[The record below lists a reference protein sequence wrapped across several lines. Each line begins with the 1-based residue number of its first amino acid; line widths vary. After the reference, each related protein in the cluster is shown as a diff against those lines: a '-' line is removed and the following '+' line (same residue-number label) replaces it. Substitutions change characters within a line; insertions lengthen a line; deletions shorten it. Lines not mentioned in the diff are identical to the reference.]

1 LSALP
6 LPPLREPPEPHRFP
20 SPKRRVNWKRVVAWT
35 VGGFV
40 VLLLL
45 IVVGITVLLHNA
57 GFHSYVLRTA
67 QQKAAEALNTQVQL
81 QNYTLQWS
89 GISPTL
95 DLYGVVIH
103 GANPYPNPPLLQV
116 DRITLGL
123 TITSL
128 LHRNWYVNEVR
139 VDHPVVQV
147 FVDKKGIDNLPQTKS
162 GGQKNKTSIF
172 DLGIRHALLE
182 RGEVY
187 YNNRKSVLYADL
199 HDLNF
204 QSGFDPSQKRYA
216 GTLGYR
222 NGTLR
227 LETFNPMVHNL
238 EARFSATPQAFTLE
252 RATLSSGASQFI
264 LTATLEDYV
273 HPKVHA
279 TYESVLDSGEL
290 RRIMKN
296 SSLPVGLLRASGS
309 LDYVSQPNVP
319 MLNTLTLNGELG
331 SRQLAVQTP
340 SFRGEV
346 RNIGARYSLEKGNV
360 LVRNIRA
367 NVLGGELT
375 GTMAMRDIT
384 GSSRSELKAAL
395 RGISLAQAKSLMN
408 SKSLE
413 QLALTGSVDA
423 NGNATWGKTFNDLVA
438 IADANIVARM
448 APKSGGTTVPLNGV
462 IHARYA
468 APIKQISLTRSYIRT
483 PQTLIALDGTVS
495 DRSALRV
502 SMQAND
508 LHEIETLAD
517 LFRIPTPG
525 EPPQSPGLY
534 GTATFDGAV
543 QGSTSAPRVTGR
555 LNAADLR
562 LKGTSWR
569 LLRTNVDLSPSA
581 ASLQNG
587 ELDPATKGHIT
598 FNVRTGLRNWSFT
611 ENSPIQVALNASQVN
626 LADLVK
632 AAGVQTP
639 MSGTLAANVSV
650 NGSELNPVGQGK
662 ISLTQAKIA
671 SEPVQS
677 LNLNF
682 QGTGD
687 EVHANLAVQ
696 LPAGNTNGVLTYYA
710 KQQGYQAEL
719 RTAGIRL
726 DQLQTVKERNLQL
739 KGVLTLNAT
748 GRGTLDN
755 PGLQANLQI
764 PKLQIQNQTINGL
777 TLQAAVS
784 NHVANFALDSQVV
797 NTYARARGT
806 VNLTGDYYTNATMDT
821 QAIPLA
827 PLVAAY
833 APTQAGNLTGQ
844 TEIHATVRGPLK
856 NKAALE
862 AHLTIPQLTANYK
875 NTIQLAAAGPIRAD
889 FVNSVLTLQRSAI
902 RGTGTDLQFQG
913 TIPTNSNAPVSLL
926 MLGTV
931 DLGLAQLFDP
941 DLSSS
946 GQLRFNINSY
956 GERSDPNL
964 QGNIQVVNASFAR
977 GTVPLGLQN
986 GNGTLTLTKDR
997 LNITEF
1003 TGTVGGGKVRAS
1015 GGVVYRPAMQF
1026 DLGLSA
1032 EGIRLLYPDGVRTA
1046 LSSKLALTG
1055 STQAAL
1061 LRGQVLIDQLSFLPD
1076 FDLME
1081 FAGQFS
1087 GSSTPPPA
1095 QGFSQNLQLE
1105 IGVQSAS
1112 GVNLVSRELSLQGAA
1127 NLRVRGTAAQPVIL
1141 GRVNLS
1147 GGDLIFRGNRY
1158 ILQGGTIDFVN
1169 PARTQPVMDVGV
1181 NTTVQQYN
1189 IQMRFWGPADQL
1201 HTTYASDPALPPAD
1215 IINLVAMGKTLEA
1228 KAAEK
1233 EQPGSLGAQSLIAS
1247 QVSSQV
1253 TNRLEK
1259 VTGLSQ
1265 LSVDPVLGGNGRNP
1279 GARVTI
1285 QQRATSKMFVTF
1297 STDVTSTQRQV
1308 IKLEYQFTPRV
1319 SVNAVHDQNGGF
1331 GFDTRIR
1338 KVW

>member
-1 LSALP
+1 MSALP

-20 SPKRRVNWKRVVAWT
+20 APKQRARWTKVVAWT
-35 VGGFV
+35 IGGLLI
-40 VLLLL
+40 LLLL
-45 IVVGITVLLHNA
+45 IAAGITVLLHNA
-57 GFHSYVLRTA
+57 KFHSYVLRIA
-67 QQKAAEALNTQVQL
+67 QEKATQALSTQVQL
-81 QNYTLQWS
+81 QNFTLHWS

-103 GANPYPNPPLLQV
+103 GANPYPDPPLLQV
-116 DRITLGL
+116 DHITLGL
-123 TITSL
+123 TVTSL

-139 VDHPVVQV
+139 VDRPVVHV
-147 FVDKKGIDNLPQTKS
+147 FVDKQGVDNLPQTKS

-172 DLGIRHALLE
+172 DLGIRHALLD
-182 RGEVY
+182 RGEIY

-204 QSGFDPSQKRYA
+204 QSDFDVSQKRYA
-216 GTLGYR
+216 GTLAYR

-238 EARFSATPQAFTLE
+238 EARFAVTPQTFTLE
-252 RATLSSGASQFI
+252 RATLSSGSSQFI
-264 LTATLEDYV
+264 LSATLEDYV

-279 TYESVLDSGEL
+279 TYESVVDSGEL

-296 SSLPVGLLRASGS
+296 PSLPVGLLRASGS
-309 LDYVSQPNVP
+309 LDYVSRPNVP
-319 MLNTLTLNGELG
+319 MLNMLTLNGDLG
-331 SRQLAVQTP
+331 SHQLAVQTP
-340 SFRGEV
+340 SFRGDV

-360 LVRNIRA
+360 VVRDIHA
-367 NVLGGELT
+367 NLLGGELT
-375 GTMAMRDIT
+375 GTMTMRDIT
-384 GSSRSELKAAL
+384 GSSRSELKADL
-395 RGISLAQAKSLMN
+395 HGVSLAQAKSLMN

-413 QLALTGSVDA
+413 QLALTGSIDA
-423 NGNATWGKTFNDLVA
+423 NTNATWGKTFNDLVA
-438 IADANIVARM
+438 IADANIAAKM
-448 APKSGGTTVPLNGV
+448 ASKDNGTAVPLDGV

-468 APIKQISLTRSYIRT
+468 APTKQISLTRSYIRT
-483 PQTLIALDGTVS
+483 PQTLIALNGTVS
-495 DRSALRV
+495 DRSALQVR
-502 SMQAND
+502 MQAND

-517 LFRIPTPG
+517 LFRTPAPG
-525 EPPQSPGLY
+525 KPPQSLGVY

-543 QGSTSAPRVTGR
+543 QGSTSAPRVTGQ

-569 LLRTNVDLSPSA
+569 LLRTNIDVSPSW

-587 ELDPATKGHIT
+587 ELDPATKGRIT

-611 ENSPIQVALNASQVN
+611 ENSPIQATLNAAQINV
-626 LADLVK
+626 ADLIK
-632 AAGVQTP
+632 ATGNQTP
-639 MSGTLAANVSV
+639 ISGILAANLSLT
-650 NGSELNPVGQGK
+650 GSQLNPLGQGK

-671 SEPVQS
+671 SEPVQAA
-677 LNLNF
+677 NVDF
-682 QGTGD
+682 QGNGNETR
-687 EVHANLAVQ
+687 ANLSIQ
-696 LPAGNTNGVLTYYA
+696 LPAGTTNGVLTYYP

-719 RTAGIRL
+719 HTAGIRL
-726 DQLQTVKERNLQL
+726 DQLQTVKERNLKL
-739 KGVLTLNAT
+739 KGVLTVNAT
-748 GRGTLDN
+748 GRGTLQN
-755 PGLQANLQI
+755 PGMQANLQI
-764 PKLQIQNQTINGL
+764 PTLQIQNQTINGL
-777 TLQAAVS
+777 TLQAAVA

-797 NTYARARGT
+797 NTYARARGI
-806 VNLTGDYYTNATMDT
+806 VNLTGDYYTNATLDT

-833 APTQAGNLTGQ
+833 APAQAGNLTGQ
-844 TEIHATVRGPLK
+844 TEIHATLRGPLK
-856 NKAALE
+856 NKSALE
-862 AHLTIPQLTANYK
+862 AHVTIPQLTANYK

-889 FVNSVLTLQRSAI
+889 FVNRVLTLQRSTI

-913 TIPTNSNAPVSLL
+913 TIPTNNNAPASLL

-941 DLSSS
+941 DVSSS

-956 GERSDPNL
+956 GQRSDPNV
-964 QGNIQVVNASFAR
+964 QGNIQIVNANFAT

-997 LNITEF
+997 LDVTEF
-1003 TGTVGGGKVRAS
+1003 TGIMGGGKVRAS
-1015 GGVVYRPAMQF
+1015 GGVVYRPTMQF

-1055 STQAAL
+1055 TTQAAL
-1061 LRGQVLIDQLSFLPD
+1061 LRGQVRIDQLSFLPD

-1105 IGVQSAS
+1105 IGVQSTS
-1112 GVNLVSRELSLQGAA
+1112 GLNLVSRELSLQGAA

-1141 GRVNLS
+1141 GRVNLN

-1158 ILQGGTIDFVN
+1158 ILQGGTIDFTN
-1169 PARTQPVMDVGV
+1169 PTRTQPVMDVGV
-1181 NTTVQQYN
+1181 NTTIQQYN

-1215 IINLVAMGKTLEA
+1215 IINLIATGKTLEA

-1233 EQPGSLGAQSLIAS
+1233 EQPGNLGAQSLIAS

-1297 STDVTSTQRQV
+1297 STDVTSTQRQI
-1308 IKLEYQFTPRV
+1308 IKLEYQFTPRF
-1319 SVNAVHDQNGGF
+1319 SINAVRDQNGGF
-1331 GFDTRIR
+1331 GFDTRIH